1 MRLPWPSS
9 VPFHLED
16 LDGCSKLPCL
26 QGSTDAAR
34 AASDVV
40 LTESGLSTIVR
51 AIIISRQIVQR
62 MKNYLIYRIAC
73 TVQLLCF
80 FFFSCL
86 FISPSSYH
94 QEKETGEAEWPAFF
108 DLPVMSVVII
118 TILNDGTIISIAYD
132 RVRASRLPEVWNLR
146 AISLVSMVIGVIA
159 MASSM
164 LLLHQ
169 CLRSNQINSVMHMFG
184 VPFLSYGEIQV
195 RSCERHCVSL
205 FLGYLRFTTLYVA
218 QPNPVQRADG
228 HLPQNFSFQLPLRLR
243 GTHNWVL
250 LGAHPR
256 HPDDSLRCWGFDH

>member
-1 MRLPWPSS
+1 LQLRS
-9 VPFHLED
+9 
-16 LDGCSKLPCL
+16 L
-26 QGSTDAAR
+26 QGATDAAR

-51 AIIISRQIVQR
+51 AVIISRQIVQR

-73 TVQLLCF
+73 TVQILCF

-94 QEKETGEAEWPAFF
+94 QEQAAGEPAWPVFF

-132 RVRASRLPEVWNLR
+132 RVRASRLPEVWNMR
-146 AISLVSMVIGVIA
+146 AITLVSMVIGVIA

-195 RSCERHCVSL
+195 SCEQLHMVSRC
-205 FLGYLRFTTLYVA
+205 LGVFEER
-218 QPNPVQRADG
+218 R
-228 HLPQNFSFQLPLRLR
+228 S
-243 GTHNWVL
+243 
-250 LGAHPR
+250 
-256 HPDDSLRCWGFDH
+256 SEC

>member
-1 MRLPWPSS
+1 
-9 VPFHLED
+9 
-16 LDGCSKLPCL
+16 
-26 QGSTDAAR
+26 
-34 AASDVV
+34 VV

-51 AIIISRQIVQR
+51 AVIISRQIVQR

-73 TVQLLCF
+73 TVQILCF

-94 QEKETGEAEWPAFF
+94 QEQAAGEPAWPVFF

-132 RVRASRLPEVWNLR
+132 RVRASRLPEVWNMR
-146 AISLVSMVIGVIA
+146 AITLVSMVIGVIA

-195 RSCERHCVSL
+195 SCEQLHMYGVLGVFEERRLSVLSPLICDMCKCRWPSSSKSLSPTSCLSSRHAQPATAGSASQARSCQCALSAR
-205 FLGYLRFTTLYVA
+205 
-218 QPNPVQRADG
+218 
-228 HLPQNFSFQLPLRLR
+228 
-243 GTHNWVL
+243 
-250 LGAHPR
+250 
-256 HPDDSLRCWGFDH
+256 